1 MAVAGRASGGAAVLR
16 PLLAAPG
23 MRPPARA
30 IHEGPVTIEEL
41 LDRQLV
47 KKPTTVLDDDALE
60 AEARR
65 RVKSS
70 RREALGLHTD
80 ILREMPRC
88 SACSAMHTPP
98 RSSPLTLR

>member
-1 MAVAGRASGGAAVLR
+1 MVVAARASGSAAVLH
-16 PLLAAPG
+16 PLLAALG
-23 MRPPARA
+23 MQPPARA

-47 KKPTTVLDDDALE
+47 KKPTAVLDDNALE

-65 RVKSS
+65 WLKSS
-70 RREALGLHTD
+70 RREALGLYTD
-80 ILREMPRC
+80 ILRATPR
-88 SACSAMHTPP
+88 SSAMHAPP